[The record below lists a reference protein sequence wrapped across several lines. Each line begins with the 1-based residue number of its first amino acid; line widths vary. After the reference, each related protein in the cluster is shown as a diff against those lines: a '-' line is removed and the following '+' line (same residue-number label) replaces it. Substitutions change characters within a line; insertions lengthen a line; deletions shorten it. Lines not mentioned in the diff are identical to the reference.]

1 MAKQIQ
7 YSNDARKTMFSGIE
21 QVAKT
26 VTVTMWPKGRNVVF
40 DRWFGAPQVTND
52 GATIAKEIELED
64 SFENMGAELVK
75 EAADK
80 TNTLAGDGTTT
91 ATLLTYALAKEG
103 LKNINS
109 GVNAVELKNGMK
121 KAGELVVEELS
132 QNALSISSK
141 EEISQVA
148 TISAQDEKVGQIIAE
163 AMEKVGNDGVISV
176 EEGQTFEM
184 EVDITEGMQF
194 DQGYLSPYMVSN
206 ADKMIAEIK
215 DAPILITDKKITN
228 MKEFLP
234 LLEQLVA
241 SGKKDLVIIAEDIE
255 GEALTAIILNKLKG
269 VLNVL
274 GIKAPGFWDKKK
286 EMLKDIA
293 ILSWA
298 TVITDELGMKLENTT
313 LDQLGSAK
321 TIVSTQDTTTIIGW
335 IGGASEIEARVQEL
349 KNLYD
354 ASDSSYDKEKL
365 AERIAKLSGGVAV
378 IKVGAASE
386 VEMKEKKLRIEDA
399 LNATRAAVA
408 EGVVAGW
415 GIALLRASKVLE
427 NIDFGNADQNI
438 GSTIVK
444 EALFYPAK
452 QIVENAGKNQDEIMK
467 KILSKDDTGYW
478 YDAATDA
485 FVNMI
490 ETGIIDP
497 KKVERIAL
505 QEAISLAG
513 MFLTTEAAITNI
525 PGKWDNT
532 PAMPPMWWAM
542 GWMWGMPWMW
552 MM

>member
-206 ADKMIAEIK
+206 TDKMIAEIK

-274 GIKAPGFWDKKK
+274 WIKAPGFWDKKK

-298 TVITDELGMKLENTT
+298 TVIADELGMKLENTT

-354 ASDSSYDKEKL
+354 VSDSSYDKEKL